1 MANPY
6 GDIELDAQGIRAL
19 AHPVRLAILERLQRH
34 GPSTATALAPE
45 VGASPS
51 VTSWH
56 LRHLASHALVRDSDH
71 PGTGR
76 ERWWEAS
83 ARRVPLHASGPAGR
97 EAQRMLMAAMEQV
110 EGDLPGAWRRDVE
123 PHLEDEWRDL
133 SGRASTRIL
142 VTPAEQGE
150 VEAAIEQLLVPYVLR
165 KDQDP
170 SAIPGDARSV
180 RLLRYTLPEAPDQ
193 TEQNEQT
200 ARTDQ
205 TDG

>member
-56 LRHLASHALVRDSDH
+56 LRHLARHALVRDSDH

-83 ARRVPLHASGPAGR
+83 ARGFRFRSADPAGR
-97 EAQRMLMAAMEQV
+97 EAQRMLMAAIEQV
-110 EGDLPGAWRRDVE
+110 EGDVPGAWRRDVE
-123 PHLEDEWRDL
+123 PILEDEWRDL
-133 SGRASTRIL
+133 SGRSSTRIL
-142 VTPAEQGE
+142 VTPGELRE
-150 VEAAIEQLLVPYVLR
+150 VEAAIERLLAPYVLR

-170 SAIPGDARSV
+170 STIPDDARGV
-180 RLLRYTLPEAPDQ
+180 RILRYTLPEAPD
-193 TEQNEQT
+193 
-200 ARTDQ
+200 A
-205 TDG
+205 

>member
-83 ARRVPLHASGPAGR
+83 ARGFRFTPADPAGR

-142 VTPAEQGE
+142 VTPAELRE
-150 VEAAIEQLLVPYVLR
+150 FEAAIEQLLAPYVLR

-170 SAIPGDARSV
+170 ATIPDDARSV

-193 TEQNEQT
+193 
-200 ARTDQ
+200 ADRTH
-205 TDG
+205 G